1 MTRVS
6 RTRRRRELR
15 TRRPAGWRIL
25 TGWLPR
31 WSTIRGR
38 VAIVLAVPTCLL
50 LVLTGVA
57 VADRAEDWSAARE
70 SGERVQVA
78 LDVQNLVRELQ
89 REHGL
94 TSGLLGGAGRYRPE
108 LADTRRR
115 VDAIHAELQ
124 RRVDR
129 TFEENP
135 APAFEEALGSLDQLP
150 SIRERVDDESIDRDE
165 ALGFFATAMAELN
178 DAQLAEGSP
187 HGDQRLSDGLAALQA
202 LAGATE
208 ALAEERGLMNGVF
221 VAGRFADGQYLE
233 FAGTRAARD
242 SAVRTYEQLAT
253 GPQRAALDTAFE
265 TDEAGQ
271 VAAFERL
278 ADGGADG
285 SPLDATADDWW
296 TASTALTDGLHEAQ
310 RLVGEDVTERA
321 DQLSADATRQL
332 AGFVALGLLI
342 LGVAVALAILAAR
355 SIARPLDELTRQAES
370 VAGHRLPET
379 VRSIQEAEPEEAEQ
393 LLPPE
398 PDPALARGAEEVTR
412 LAAALHD
419 VERTAVGLAAQ
430 QTVLRR
436 NGTESLAN
444 LGHRNQGLVRRQLRL
459 ITALESKELDP
470 DALGDLFE
478 LDHLATRMRRNAD
491 SLLILTGQ
499 QLPPRVWTG
508 TAEIAEV
515 VHSAV
520 SEVEDYRR
528 VTLVEAE
535 PCSVHGGAFYEL
547 SHLLAELI
555 ENALTASPP
564 ARPVEVYGWW
574 DGAEY
579 CLAIVDRGNGMTEEE
594 LDLANARL
602 RGEDSFLVAPT
613 RFLGHFV
620 VGTIAARLGVQVEV
634 RHTQSAP
641 TTAAARGAGVS
652 AYVALPPRLVHPRA
666 GGQAEHAELPS
677 ASAGRIPQ
685 PPARMISGG

>member
-1 MTRVS
+1 M
-6 RTRRRRELR
+6 
-15 TRRPAGWRIL
+15 
-25 TGWLPR
+25 
-31 WSTIRGR
+31 
-38 VAIVLAVPTCLL
+38 AIVLAVPTCLL

-57 VADRAEDWSAARE
+57 VGDRAEDWSAARE
-70 SGERVQVA
+70 SGERVQLA
-78 LDVQNLVRELQ
+78 LDAQNLVRELQ

-129 TFEENP
+129 DS
-135 APAFEEALGSLDQLP
+135 APAFEDALGSLDQLP
-150 SIRERVDDESIDRDE
+150 AVREGVDDESIDREE

-178 DAQLAEGSP
+178 DAQLAEGSN
-187 HGDQRLSDGLAALQA
+187 HGDQLLGDGMAALQE

-221 VAGRFADGQYLE
+221 VAGRFTEGQYVE
-233 FAGTRAARD
+233 FAGARAARE
-242 SAVRTYEQLAT
+242 SALRGYEQVAT
-253 GPQRAALDTAFE
+253 AEQRAALDAAFE
-265 TDEAGQ
+265 TEDATR
-271 VAAFERL
+271 VATFEQL
-278 ADGGADG
+278 ADAGADG
-285 SPLDATADDWW
+285 SPLDAQADDWW
-296 TASTALTDGLHEAQ
+296 TASTALTDGLHETQ
-310 RLVGEDVTERA
+310 RQVGEDVAERA
-321 DQLSADATRQL
+321 DRLSAAATRQL

-342 LGVAVALAILAAR
+342 LGVAVGLAVLAAR
-355 SIARPLDELTRQAES
+355 SIARPLDELTRQAEA

-398 PDPALARGAEEVTR
+398 PDPTLAGGAEEVTR

-444 LGHRNQGLVRRQLRL
+444 LGHRNQRLVRRQLRL

-470 DALGDLFE
+470 DALGELFE

-555 ENALTASPP
+555 ENALTASPQG
-564 ARPVEVYGWW
+564 RLVEVYGWW
-574 DGAEY
+574 DGPEY
-579 CLAIVDRGNGMTEEE
+579 CLAIVDRGDGMTDEE

-652 AYVALPPRLVHPRA
+652 AYVALPSDLVHPRA
-666 GGQAEHAELPS
+666 AGRAAHAEP
-677 ASAGRIPQ
+677 P
-685 PPARMISGG
+685 PPARAIGRRR

>member
-1 MTRVS
+1 MAMTRVS
-6 RTRRRRELR
+6 RTRRRRERR
-15 TRRPAGWRIL
+15 TRRPTGWRIL

-70 SGERVQVA
+70 SGERVQLA

-124 RRVDR
+124 RRVD
-129 TFEENP
+129 ENA

-150 SIRERVDDESIDRDE
+150 SIRERVDDESVDRDE

-187 HGDQRLSDGLAALQA
+187 HGDQRLGDGLAALQA

-221 VAGRFADGQYLE
+221 VAGRFAGGQYLE

-253 GPQRAALDTAFE
+253 GPQRAALDEAFE

-278 ADGGADG
+278 ADAGADG
-285 SPLDATADDWW
+285 SPLDAGADDWW

-310 RLVGEDVTERA
+310 RLVGEDVAERA
-321 DQLSADATRQL
+321 DRLSADATRQL

-379 VRSIQEAEPEEAEQ
+379 VRSIQEAEPEVAEQ

-528 VTLVEAE
+528 VALVEAE

-574 DGAEY
+574 DGPEY

-594 LDLANARL
+594 LELANARL

-666 GGQAEHAELPS
+666 GGQAEQAEPPP
-677 ASAGRIPQ
+677 AGAGRIPQ
-685 PPARMISGG
+685 PPARMIGGGG